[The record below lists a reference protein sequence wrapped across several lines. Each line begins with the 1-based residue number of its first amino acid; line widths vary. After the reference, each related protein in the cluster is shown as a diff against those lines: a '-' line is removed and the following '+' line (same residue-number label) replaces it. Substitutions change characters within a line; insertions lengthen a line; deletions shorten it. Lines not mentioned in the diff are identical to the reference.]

1 MRLFRL
7 VICCVTVALWAVI
20 GLFFWVALIARTA
33 AVFSVIAIYA
43 AVTGADVSS
52 FSRQFEGLA
61 GFYPL
66 GFSRIIAAVYAS
78 NTHAEERPLFERS
91 ALLKFGFESAWTIFF
106 WGILAFP
113 VRAWLQHEAEYRAF
127 NARLMPADSFMSAP
141 AATTDSSA
149 EALEKSSIPDSIRF
163 ESLSGRAVLQSLRG
177 PRNEFIIANLIEC
190 TGRVNGVTCLLHI
203 TTKRDIDIR
212 IKGGGATVAY
222 DNFGDRHVSE
232 SVKVRGVGGESLDRR
247 LVVDTP
253 IPLRIEFPTVSV
265 ETTHLQLVTLHVLV
279 LPRDPRWFD
288 EFKFRA
294 VPITRQR

>member
-1 MRLFRL
+1 MGLLRL

-52 FSRQFEGLA
+52 FSRQFEGVA

-66 GFSRIIAAVYAS
+66 GFSRIIAAVYPP

-91 ALLKFGFESAWTIFF
+91 ALLKFGFESVWAIVF
-106 WGILAFP
+106 WGSLAFFP

-127 NARLMPADSFMSAP
+127 MARPMPADSFTNAL
-141 AATTDSSA
+141 AATIDSSA
-149 EALEKSSIPDSIRF
+149 EALEESSIPDSIKF
-163 ESLSGRAVLQSLRG
+163 ETLSGRAVLQSIRG
-177 PRNEFIIANLIEC
+177 PRDEFIIANLIEC
-190 TGRVNGVTCLLHI
+190 TGRVTGVTCLLNI
-203 TTKRDIDIR
+203 TTERDIDIR
-212 IKGGGATVAY
+212 INGGAATVAY

-253 IPLRIEFPTVSV
+253 IPLRIEFPTVPV
-265 ETTHLQLVTLHVLV
+265 EATHLQLVTLRVSV
-279 LPRDPRWFD
+279 LPYGSN
-288 EFKFRA
+288 EFNFRA
-294 VPITRQR
+294 VPITRQK